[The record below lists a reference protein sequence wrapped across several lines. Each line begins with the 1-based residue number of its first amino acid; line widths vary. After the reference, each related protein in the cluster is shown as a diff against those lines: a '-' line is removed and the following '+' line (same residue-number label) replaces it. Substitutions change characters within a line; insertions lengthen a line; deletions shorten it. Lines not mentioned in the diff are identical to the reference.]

1 MDAFPFER
9 TKRSRFDHT
18 GSWDRG
24 EGMLP
29 KAESHWCQRH
39 GSSRMPRVGQLNCI
53 HREVTDCVD
62 AVLRGWG
69 RASVQC
75 RPSKHARHSRF
86 DKLCPL
92 LLIPMRYTPAIR
104 PEESRRND
112 LSLPCVPK
120 NRVSLRCPKTRQ
132 KPELSR
138 TRRSSSKGT
147 QSPQRR
153 CAAERDQKSTGS
165 TQDHTGLRIASL
177 PHELPPEIFDSY

>member
-1 MDAFPFER
+1 MPAHSTGRRDTDSGIRALED
-9 TKRSRFDHT
+9 RS
-18 GSWDRG
+18 
-24 EGMLP
+24 EGIAAKGIKSLVP
-29 KAESHWCQRH
+29 TP
-39 GSSRMPRVGQLNCI
+39 GSSRKPRIGRLQCI

-62 AVLRGWG
+62 AVRRCWG
-69 RASVQC
+69 PASVQC

-86 DKLCPL
+86 DKVCAL
-92 LLIPMRYTPAIR
+92 LSIPMRDTLAIR

-112 LSLPCVPK
+112 WFLPCVPK

-132 KPELSR
+132 KTELLW

-153 CAAERDQKSTGS
+153 PAAERDQKSFGS